1 MDYLKKT
8 AKKIF
13 QYEAQ
18 IILKKYRPKIIAIS
32 GSVGKTLAK
41 EAIYLVL
48 SKEYFVRKSEKSF
61 TAELGVPL
69 TIMGSSY
76 GVSTP
81 LELVKNILWGLLP
94 IIWKVKYPEW
104 LILEMD
110 GDKPGDLSFVS
121 SLLSIDILVMT
132 AIGEVPSHVES
143 FSDTENFLSEKRHII
158 NALKMDGVIIYNI
171 DDSQTFRLLQNADS
185 RKISCGTGAESDVAG
200 TEYKILYGNGKSN
213 SVPTGM
219 SFSIIANSNSHEMV
233 VLESIGVHNEYAC
246 LLSVAV
252 GLEL

>member
-81 LELVKNILWGLLP
+81 L
-94 IIWKVKYPEW
+94 
-104 LILEMD
+104 
-110 GDKPGDLSFVS
+110 
-121 SLLSIDILVMT
+121 
-132 AIGEVPSHVES
+132 
-143 FSDTENFLSEKRHII
+143 
-158 NALKMDGVIIYNI
+158 
-171 DDSQTFRLLQNADS
+171 
-185 RKISCGTGAESDVAG
+185 
-200 TEYKILYGNGKSN
+200 
-213 SVPTGM
+213 
-219 SFSIIANSNSHEMV
+219 
-233 VLESIGVHNEYAC
+233 
-246 LLSVAV
+246 
-252 GLEL
+252 